1 MKKVFSIDR
10 QSLHFC
16 DISQSDASNAM
27 RKNQKPVLYWLLAL
41 CFVFG
46 QKAASAQEV
55 WPGDVNNN
63 GIVNSVDLLWLG
75 IAYDAEGPERP
86 GATDNWE
93 GQPLG
98 PAWPQ
103 TFPNGLNFA
112 YADCDGD
119 GEVDEE
125 DIEDAILPNFRLTH
139 GALQPDGFANA
150 LPGGSAPRL
159 TLAPSKTIA
168 APGETI
174 TIDVVLGNAEQPV
187 GQFYGIAFT
196 GAFSNDLIAD
206 GGEALVFDTAD
217 DGWINP
223 GPNDDLESLFF
234 RDAPGGEYE
243 VGMVRSNQTP
253 VAGGFGTIGTFSII
267 IIEDIIVGL
276 TDTIILQI
284 DSIRL
289 VDQNNQ
295 VYAVVPDTARIV
307 VSLTATASPLPDYA
321 SSISVFPNPLRASEE
336 SWLDMPPMLQPLDV
350 AHVLG
355 HKTPVSFSRHSGS
368 RWRIRWP
375 EGVRP
380 GWYVI
385 RCAGP
390 DGAIIAKSILLF

>member
-1 MKKVFSIDR
+1 
-10 QSLHFC
+10 
-16 DISQSDASNAM
+16 M
-27 RKNQKPVLYWLLAL
+27 RKNQKPVLYCLLAL

-46 QKAASAQEV
+46 QQAASAQEV
-55 WPGDVNNN
+55 WPGDANNN

-86 GATDNWE
+86 GATVNWE

-103 TFPNGLNFA
+103 AFPNGLNYA

-125 DIEDAILPNFRLTH
+125 DIDDAILPNFRLTH
-139 GALQPDGFANA
+139 GTLQPDGFANA

-159 TLAPSKTIA
+159 RLAPSKTVA

-174 TIDVVLGNAEQPV
+174 TVDVVLGSAEQPV

-196 GAFSNDLIAD
+196 GAFSNDLVAS
-206 GGEALVFDTAD
+206 GGEDLVFDTED
-217 DGWINP
+217 EGWINP
-223 GPNDDLESLFF
+223 GPVDNLEYLFF
-234 RDAPGGEYE
+234 KDAPGGEYE
-243 VGMVRSNQTP
+243 VGIVRNNQTP
-253 VAGGFGTIGTFSII
+253 VAGGFGTIGTFSI

-289 VDQNNQ
+289 VDQNNE
-295 VYAVVPDTARIV
+295 VYAVVPDTARII
-307 VSLTATASPLPDYA
+307 VSLTATASPASYPS
-321 SSISVFPNPLRASEE
+321 SSIRVFPNPLRVAEE

-350 AHVLG
+350 ADALG
-355 HKTPVSFSRHSGS
+355 RKTPVSFSRHSDR

-375 EGVRP
+375 EGVQP
-380 GWYVI
+380 GWYVL